1 MRYWKVVLELACF
14 YKIST
19 QLYLQ
24 PSSVES
30 VCDGMP
36 GGGHFDDCAEFSG
49 EEGRSAPSALRPS
62 GRSHAGARSYLPLR
76 VNGFTYPRLPFFTSL
91 VTLALTPSVWGAGTA
106 DLDGTHM
113 FLHRTRTLRSSFQH
127 THRFSCPWSP
137 RLPVAVKAL
146 KRSVN
151 LGGSAAPLTR
161 PSASPLIWLVCVRQ
175 LGGSAGASRVA
186 SIQVRP
192 PNTYSAHHL
201 IKSLSDPMCTLA

>member
-1 MRYWKVVLELACF
+1 MFLQNLNPALPPALQCWIGLWRDAWRWAFWWLCWIQHVV
-14 YKIST
+14 T
-19 QLYLQ
+19 R
-24 PSSVES
+24 
-30 VCDGMP
+30 
-36 GGGHFDDCAEFSG
+36 
-49 EEGRSAPSALRPS
+49 EGRSAPSALWPS

-113 FLHRTRTLRSSFQH
+113 FSHRTWTLRSSFQH
-127 THRFSCPWSP
+127 THRFSCPRSP
-137 RLPVAVKAL
+137 RPPVAVKAQ

-151 LGGSAAPLTR
+151 PGGSAAPLTR